1 MKKIFSFL
9 CIAIICFSTLTG
21 CSMGSND
28 IEVVNFTWIA
38 DTYKDN
44 AIEIDIKVKNIGQE
58 TIESYTIESDLY
70 DSNGKYLTTFT
81 SKSSRSLS
89 PGETRDG
96 DLHLELNS
104 IDASK
109 VKDVKVSIKNIVRQ

>member
-1 MKKIFSFL
+1 MFPLPLIF
-9 CIAIICFSTLTG
+9 IDFSDKETSYKL
-21 CSMGSND
+21 SNLDEFD
-28 IEVVNFTWIA
+28 I
-38 DTYKDN
+38 
-44 AIEIDIKVKNIGQE
+44 G
-58 TIESYTIESDLY
+58 SYTCSGDGKKEYLEAGTHKVNVHVGLY

-81 SKSSRSLS
+81 SKSARSIS